1 MRHCACGWGS
11 SYIVLTSPVTD
22 VQLGA
27 MAVASAFCSPIG
39 AAASPVG
46 TSLQPAPCGWVLGVY
61 SGEDSL
67 SCSGG
72 RSSL

>member
-1 MRHCACGWGS
+1 MRFRACGWGS
-11 SYIVLTSPVTD
+11 SYIVLTSVTD

-27 MAVASAFCSPIG
+27 MAVASAFCSPTG

-61 SGEDSL
+61 SGEDLL